1 MSGVAKDDTNPNSPS
16 DETAAA
22 KDAADAE
29 SNETNW
35 TADEPR
41 SRRGAPH
48 LRVVG
53 ETEEFVPPA
62 VVDASHQRIGAV
74 MKATRENLGLSLEQV
89 SKETRVHLSHLR
101 AIEDMTPNLLGAPV
115 YAKGYIRA
123 YARHL
128 GMDEM
133 GTLERYL
140 RECAILKDPEKQD
153 IAPPATGRKL
163 PTAVPVLGFL
173 VLALAGAAG
182 AYFVIN
188 NKQTEAAQPNA
199 AAAVAAAP
207 SVAAPAPSLLADG
220 AADAASP
227 TAGLHIIAVKPG
239 HLEVRSADGTKIIDR
254 DVIPGDRPAVP
265 RVGFNWTVSTPDGS
279 AFEWRLGDQSLGLLK
294 ADGGPVYSQSVD
306 LAAQRP
312 PVAPAPVAETAAP
325 APTEAPPSTAG
336 AAPAP
341 AATTPPATAAVA
353 PPRPRTP
360 APRPPRQQP
369 APPAAAVSEPPPVT
383 AAAPP
388 PVQAPAAPPRDP
400 ALAAYP
406 DQ

>member
-1 MSGVAKDDTNPNSPS
+1 MSGVAKDDSDPNSASSEPLAAK
-16 DETAAA
+16 ETAGT
-22 KDAADAE
+22 E
-29 SNETNW
+29 SQETW
-35 TADEPR
+35 TLDEPR
-41 SRRGAPH
+41 AKRAAPH

-53 ETEEFVPPA
+53 DDEEFAPPPA
-62 VVDASHQRIGAV
+62 PEASSERIGAV
-74 MKATRENLGLSLEQV
+74 IKATRENLGLTLEQV
-89 SKETRVHLSHLR
+89 SREIRVHLSHLR

-182 AYFVIN
+182 TFFLLNA
-188 NKQTEAAQPNA
+188 KQEPAAPASA
-199 AAAVAAAP
+199 AASSPAAAP
-207 SVAAPAPSLLADG
+207 PAPGLLAETAPAPVV
-220 AADAASP
+220 
-227 TAGLHIIAVKPG
+227 AGPQLTIVAVKPG
-239 HLEVRSADGTKIIDR
+239 HLEVRTASGDKMIDR
-254 DVIPGDRPAVP
+254 DLLPGELRVP
-265 RVGFNWTVSTPDGS
+265 RVGHGWTVSASDGS
-279 AFEWRLGDQSLGLLK
+279 AFEWRLGDQSLGLMGP
-294 ADGGPVYSQSVD
+294 GGPVNLQSVD
-306 LAAQRP
+306 MAAKRQ
-312 PVAPAPVAETAAP
+312 PVAPPVVETAAP
-325 APTEAPPSTAG
+325 TTDATTTTTIAT
-336 AAPAP
+336 
-341 AATTPPATAAVA
+341 TTPPTGAPAVS
-353 PPRPRTP
+353 TP
-360 APRPPRQQP
+360 AT
-369 APPAAAVSEPPPVT
+369 T

-388 PVQAPAAPPRDP
+388 PAPRPAATRPRPQPPAAPAQTQPAEQPPATASAAPVQAPSTPPRDP

>member
-1 MSGVAKDDTNPNSPS
+1 MSGVAKDDSNPNSSS
-16 DETAAA
+16 DEPLPAKETAG
-22 KDAADAE
+22 ADP
-29 SNETNW
+29 SETTW
-35 TADEPR
+35 TLDEPR
-41 SRRGAPH
+41 AKRGAPH

-53 ETEEFVPPA
+53 DEEEFTPPA
-62 VVDASHQRIGAV
+62 SEASNQRIGAV
-74 MKATRENLGLSLEQV
+74 IKATRENHGLTLEQV
-89 SKETRVHLSHLR
+89 SREIRVHLSHLR

-182 AYFVIN
+182 AFFLMSN
-188 NKQTEAAQPNA
+188 QQTPAASASVSTTAPPPA
-199 AAAVAAAP
+199 A
-207 SVAAPAPSLLADG
+207 AAPAPGLLA
-220 AADAASP
+220 AESTPAPAV
-227 TAGLHIIAVKPG
+227 AGPQLTIVAVKPG
-239 HLEVRSADGTKIIDR
+239 HLEVRTAAGDKMIDR
-254 DVIPGDRPAVP
+254 DLLPGERRVP
-265 RVGFNWTVSTPDGS
+265 RVGAGWTVSASDGS
-279 AFEWRLGDQSLGLLK
+279 AFEWRLGDQSLGLMSP
-294 ADGGPVYSQSVD
+294 GGPVNLQSVD
-306 LAAQRP
+306 TAAKRA
-312 PVAPAPVAETAAP
+312 PVAPPVVETDPALAEA
-325 APTEAPPSTAG
+325 
-336 AAPAP
+336 
-341 AATTPPATAAVA
+341 TPPATTAA
-353 PPRPRTP
+353 TP
-360 APRPPRQQP
+360 ATTAP
-369 APPAAAVSEPPPVT
+369 ATT

-388 PVQAPAAPPRDP
+388 PAPKPAVTRPRPQPPTTPPVAEQPPPATATAPPVQAPATPPRDP